1 MSIED
6 KKPVV
11 QVKPKD
17 ELHTCPGCG
26 YSDGFHV
33 SFKKAKSSKS
43 WNVILI
49 CPQCHKKYQ
58 IDWNVNLG
66 N

>member
-1 MSIED
+1 MPARS
-6 KKPVV
+6 
-11 QVKPKD
+11 KD
-17 ELHTCPGCG
+17 TAQQITLDHELHICPACG
-26 YSDGFHV
+26 YTDGFHV
-33 SFKKAKSSKS
+33 SFKKAKSSKG

-58 IDWNVNLG
+58 IDWNVDLG